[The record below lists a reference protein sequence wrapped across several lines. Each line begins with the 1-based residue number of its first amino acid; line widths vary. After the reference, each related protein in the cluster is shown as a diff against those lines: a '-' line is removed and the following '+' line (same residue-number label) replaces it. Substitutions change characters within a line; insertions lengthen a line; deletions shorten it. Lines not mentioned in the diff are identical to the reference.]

1 MDDNVLVEK
10 MKAEDKESFDILY
23 ERYQNR
29 LIRTAYLITGNYSDS
44 EDIVQET
51 FVKCYLHCN
60 ELKNNSGF
68 KPWLYQIL
76 TRTAWQYG
84 KKRSRELPDEEIEKK
99 AERSDEINSLD
110 LILKSEQS
118 AKICEAVRKLD
129 IKYRVVVVYYY
140 YSQMSTKEIAKACE
154 LREGTVK
161 SRLFAARK
169 QLKKE
174 MHEIMEKEE
183 LRDGKIRGKNH
194 PGYV

>member
-10 MKAEDKESFDILY
+10 MKAGDKEAFDILY
-23 ERYQNR
+23 ERYRNR
-29 LIRTAYLITGNYSDS
+29 MFRTAYLITGNYSDS

-51 FVKCYLHCN
+51 FVKCYLYCM
-60 ELKNNSGF
+60 ELKKNDGF

-84 KKRSRELPDEEIEKK
+84 KKQSREIPDEEIEKK

-118 AKICEAVRKLD
+118 NKICDAVRRLD
-129 IKYRVVVVYYY
+129 LKYRLVVVYYY
-140 YSQMSTKEIAKACE
+140 YAQMSTKEIAKVCG

-161 SRLFAARK
+161 SRLFTARK
-169 QLKKE
+169 YLKKDMCE
-174 MHEIMEKEE
+174 MMEKEE
-183 LRDGKIRGKNH
+183 LYDETVRGKNH